1 MNEQD
6 KGWVKAQG
14 KATGVGL
21 EVFTDGKTFY
31 LPFVMDWRGVLE
43 YKSVMF
49 IDMDRV
55 QISGGKRRIY
65 SSDPTQKEVEE
76 KIIET
81 FKKDCMG
88 VRNLNGK
95 IYDAVPSSFVYGQW
109 R

>member
-6 KGWVKAQG
+6 KEWVKAQG
-14 KATGVGL
+14 KATGSGL
-21 EVFTDGKTFY
+21 QVYTDGKTFY
-31 LPFVMDWRGVLE
+31 LPFVMDWRGALE

-55 QISGGKRRIY
+55 QISGGERRIY
-65 SSDPTQKEVEE
+65 SSNPTQKEVEE
-76 KIIET
+76 KIIEA

-88 VRNLNGK
+88 ARNLNGK